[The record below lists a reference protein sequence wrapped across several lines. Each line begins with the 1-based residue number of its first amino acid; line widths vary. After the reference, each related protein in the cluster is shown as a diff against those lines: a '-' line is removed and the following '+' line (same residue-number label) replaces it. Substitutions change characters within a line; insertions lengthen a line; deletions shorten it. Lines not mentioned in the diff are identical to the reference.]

1 MEREDT
7 ARPEATKYPYC
18 RADGATLVTVA
29 RTGSGKGKDVWREPK
44 GVKRPQGGYPLYRL
58 PSLLANGDK
67 PLLVVEGEK
76 AAEAAHHLFGDRY
89 EATTSI
95 GGVEKGPHSDWTPAR
110 GRQIVI
116 WPDAD
121 GKGRDHGAEVAGLC
135 HAAGAAGVRM
145 VETAQLPDGWDLA
158 DRAPDGFDI
167 EQAVPILF
175 RVPLPIGR
183 NRVRTVGGAWVTM
196 AELLEGG
203 DDIDSWVVDDMLPSG
218 GLSMLSAKP
227 KAGKS
232 TMARCLALAI
242 ARGEPWLGRAVVGGA
257 VLYLAL
263 EEKRSAVRAHFQ
275 AMGATADDNV
285 VSRFGP
291 APDEALDALAVEVE
305 SLRPQLVI
313 LDPLFVLSPSGTATT
328 TPRSRVQWEPLLTL
342 ARETGAH
349 VLAVHHA
356 RKAGGESGDDVL
368 GSSALFGP

>member
-1 MEREDT
+1 MAMPTAAEIASALDGKRSGNGWSARCPAHDDANPSLSISTGEDGRT
-7 ARPEATKYPYC
+7 LLHCHAGCSQDTVIDALRRRGLWSEKTPQRPEATKYPYC
-18 RADGATLVTVA
+18 RADGTTLVTVA

-110 GRQIVI
+110 GRQVVI

-167 EQAVPILF
+167 EQAVSDSVSCPAPY
-175 RVPLPIGR
+175 RAEQSQKR
-183 NRVRTVGGAWVTM
+183 SGGAWVTM

-291 APDEALDALAVEVE
+291 APDEALA
-305 SLRPQLVI
+305 
-313 LDPLFVLSPSGTATT
+313 
-328 TPRSRVQWEPLLTL
+328 
-342 ARETGAH
+342 ARQTG
-349 VLAVHHA
+349 
-356 RKAGGESGDDVL
+356 
-368 GSSALFGP
+368 